1 MLKIDSINFL
11 ALVDEGM
18 GNHWVWLLCIID
30 TNNLSNKWT
39 LTAYMVRTYIHIF
52 KLGILPSK
60 PYLMMHGASWL
71 SSYSS
76 PQALWI

>member
-1 MLKIDSINFL
+1 MDLDSLQL
-11 ALVDEGM
+11 A
-18 GNHWVWLLCIID
+18 
-30 TNNLSNKWT
+30 
-39 LTAYMVRTYIHIF
+39 RTYIHIF
-52 KLGILPSK
+52 KLGILPFK